1 MPDSSA
7 MRPSTRRR
15 VFLLALCLVSTG
27 CVHRIHVAPVPTSAP
42 SNTIPRSL
50 QVTLSPLALE
60 GPDHRPGITFLDWP
74 HRDLTQGIV
83 DYLRQRGT
91 FTSVS
96 LESGELSLQIAA
108 KLALSSRQ
116 GNYHYRIIL
125 QADMREASQPIKSY
139 LVEQT
144 AVGSSIRW
152 VTESDR
158 HPIET
163 ALQLALED
171 LMGKIETDRLLY
183 LNHSTRSPS

>member
-1 MPDSSA
+1 
-7 MRPSTRRR
+7 MRRATLYHIL
-15 VFLLALCLVSTG
+15 LLALSVASTG
-27 CVHRIHVAPVPTSAP
+27 CVHRIHVTPAPTSAP
-42 SNTIPRSL
+42 SSTIPRTL
-50 QVTLSPLALE
+50 QTTIGPLALE
-60 GPDHRPGITFLDWP
+60 GPDHRPGITLLDWP

-163 ALQLALED
+163 ALQLALEH